1 MSSDNCAFWSR
12 VVALM
17 NFVSIAYVNIGMPI
31 QVFEFVNL
39 LYTKGKLL
47 VEMVCNVWSTLYLK

>member
-17 NFVSIAYVNIGMPI
+17 NVVTVAYVNIGMPI

-39 LYTKGKLL
+39 L
-47 VEMVCNVWSTLYLK
+47 

>member
-17 NFVSIAYVNIGMPI
+17 NVVTIAYVNTGMAI
-31 QVFEFVNL
+31 QVLEFVNL
-39 LYTKGKLL
+39 L
-47 VEMVCNVWSTLYLK
+47 